1 MSEAPQKKGTSWS
14 IGIGLG
20 IAALLIGT
28 AILTD
33 PSVSGSAG
41 EKDKAAAGTVEPLH
55 LQTNTLAIS
64 APGIVKASHLTML
77 SPGVSGKVDKV
88 HPLFS
93 AGEIVLK
100 GTPLL
105 ELEKFEYRARLA
117 NAQAGLEQARLDVST
132 EQAEALKA
140 IKKTYSSVSKSG
152 KESELVLRVPQRR
165 AVNAR
170 LNAAEAYVAEAEQAL
185 RDTVLEAPY
194 TCQVVECSVGAGA
207 RVVAGQP
214 VGKVIP
220 LQERMIRVPVPLEEF
235 SALPRDEQGRVSTA
249 LTASCVLNNGKRPR
263 YGGGRRTGY
272 RAQFRRADSL
282 PGAERLPCFRM
293 AGGPRQHGPSGE
305 HQRAGPCLRVDSRL
319 CRPGWKLHSG
329 KNRGRDAGAQG
340 ARGGVERRESPG
352 NRSGITGR
360 GRFGSLIFRISS
372 SPIFSEGLSLSK
384 GAPEI
389 RLRRGH
395 KKTMPPGRG
404 RHGVA
409 LNGRRPMGQCPFV
422 LMSNTSTSKG

>member
-41 EKDKAAAGTVEPLH
+41 EKDKAATGTVEPLH

-105 ELEKFEYRARLA
+105 ELEKFDYRARLA

-249 LTASCVLNNGKRPR
+249 LTASCVLNNGKRLQWL
-263 YGGGRRTGY
+263 GRVTAVDAALDTERNS
-272 RAQFRRADSL
+272 AVLIASL
-282 PGAERLPCFRM
+282 EPNASHVSEWQVAPVNMALQVNISVQVPASAWIPASAVRDGSSIQVKTAEGMQERKV
-293 AGGPRQHGPSGE
+293 
-305 HQRAGPCLRVDSRL
+305 RV
-319 CRPGWKLHSG
+319 
-329 KNRGRDAGAQG
+329 
-340 ARGGVERRESPG
+340 
-352 NRSGITGR
+352 
-360 GRFGSLIFRISS
+360 
-372 SPIFSEGLSLSK
+372 
-384 GAPEI
+384 
-389 RLRRGH
+389 
-395 KKTMPPGRG
+395 
-404 RHGVA
+404 VA
-409 LNGRRPMGQCPFV
+409 LKDGKALVTVPELRDGDA
-422 LMSNTSTSKG
+422 LAL

>member
-1 MSEAPQKKGTSWS
+1 MSEAPKKKGTSWS

-249 LTASCVLNNGKRPR
+249 LTASCVLNNGKRLQWL
-263 YGGGRRTGY
+263 GRVTAVDAALDTERNS
-272 RAQFRRADSL
+272 AVLIASL
-282 PGAERLPCFRM
+282 EPNASHVSEWQVAPVNMALQVNISVQVPASAWIPASAVRDGSSIQVKTAEGMQERKV
-293 AGGPRQHGPSGE
+293 
-305 HQRAGPCLRVDSRL
+305 RV
-319 CRPGWKLHSG
+319 
-329 KNRGRDAGAQG
+329 
-340 ARGGVERRESPG
+340 
-352 NRSGITGR
+352 
-360 GRFGSLIFRISS
+360 
-372 SPIFSEGLSLSK
+372 
-384 GAPEI
+384 
-389 RLRRGH
+389 
-395 KKTMPPGRG
+395 
-404 RHGVA
+404 VA
-409 LNGRRPMGQCPFV
+409 LKDGKALVTVPELRDGDA
-422 LMSNTSTSKG
+422 LAL

>member
-41 EKDKAAAGTVEPLH
+41 EKDKAATGTVEPLH

-249 LTASCVLNNGKRPR
+249 LTASCVLNNGKRLQWL
-263 YGGGRRTGY
+263 GRVTAVDAALDTERNS
-272 RAQFRRADSL
+272 AVLIASL
-282 PGAERLPCFRM
+282 EPNASHVSEWQVAPVNMALQVNISVQVPASAVRDGSSIQVKTAEGMQERKV
-293 AGGPRQHGPSGE
+293 
-305 HQRAGPCLRVDSRL
+305 RV
-319 CRPGWKLHSG
+319 
-329 KNRGRDAGAQG
+329 
-340 ARGGVERRESPG
+340 
-352 NRSGITGR
+352 
-360 GRFGSLIFRISS
+360 
-372 SPIFSEGLSLSK
+372 
-384 GAPEI
+384 
-389 RLRRGH
+389 
-395 KKTMPPGRG
+395 
-404 RHGVA
+404 VA
-409 LNGRRPMGQCPFV
+409 LKDGKALVTVPELRDGDA
-422 LMSNTSTSKG
+422 LAL

>member
-20 IAALLIGT
+20 IAALLI
-28 AILTD
+28 AAAVLTD
-33 PSVSGSAG
+33 PSVSSSSPA
-41 EKDKAAAGTVEPLH
+41 EKDHAVAGTVEPLQ
-55 LQTNTLAIS
+55 LQANTLTIS

-77 SPGVSGKVDKV
+77 APGVSGKVDKI
-88 HPLFS
+88 HPLFN
-93 AGEIVLK
+93 AGEIILK

-117 NAQAGLEQARLDVST
+117 NAQAELEQARLDVST

-220 LQERMIRVPVPLEEF
+220 LQERMIRIPVPLEEF
-235 SALPRDEQGRVSTA
+235 SALPRDEQGKVSTA
-249 LTASCVLNNGKRPR
+249 LTASCVLNNGKRLQWL
-263 YGGGRRTGY
+263 GRVT
-272 RAQFRRADSL
+272 AVDAALDS
-282 PGAERLPCFRM
+282 
-293 AGGPRQHGPSGE
+293 
-305 HQRAGPCLRVDSRL
+305 
-319 CRPGWKLHSG
+319 KLHAAVLIASLEPNGSHVSEWQVAPVNMALQVNINVQVPSSAWIPASAVRDGSSIRVKTPEGMQERKVHLVAVKDG
-329 KNRGRDAGAQG
+329 KAL
-340 ARGGVERRESPG
+340 V
-352 NRSGITGR
+352 TV
-360 GRFGSLIFRISS
+360 
-372 SPIFSEGLSLSK
+372 
-384 GAPEI
+384 PEFQ
-389 RLRRGH
+389 
-395 KKTMPPGRG
+395 
-404 RHGVA
+404 
-409 LNGRRPMGQCPFV
+409 NGDV
-422 LMSNTSTSKG
+422 LVL

>member
-170 LNAAEAYVAEAEQAL
+170 LNAAEAYVAEAGH
-185 RDTVLEAPY
+185 
-194 TCQVVECSVGAGA
+194 GAGSS
-207 RVVAGQP
+207 
-214 VGKVIP
+214 
-220 LQERMIRVPVPLEEF
+220 LY
-235 SALPRDEQGRVSTA
+235 LP
-249 LTASCVLNNGKRPR
+249 
-263 YGGGRRTGY
+263 GGGMLRGSRGPRGC
-272 RAQFRRADSL
+272 RAAGGEGDSP
-282 PGAERLPCFRM
+282 PGADDTGSRA
-293 AGGPRQHGPSGE
+293 AGR
-305 HQRAGPCLRVDSRL
+305 
-319 CRPGWKLHSG
+319 
-329 KNRGRDAGAQG
+329 
-340 ARGGVERRESPG
+340 
-352 NRSGITGR
+352 
-360 GRFGSLIFRISS
+360 IFRIAQ
-372 SPIFSEGLSLSK
+372 G
-384 GAPEI
+384 
-389 RLRRGH
+389 
-395 KKTMPPGRG
+395 
-404 RHGVA
+404 
-409 LNGRRPMGQCPFV
+409 
-422 LMSNTSTSKG
+422 

>member
-41 EKDKAAAGTVEPLH
+41 EKDKAATGTVEPLH

-249 LTASCVLNNGKRPR
+249 LTASCVLNNGKRLQWL
-263 YGGGRRTGY
+263 GRVTAVDAALDTERNS
-272 RAQFRRADSL
+272 AVLIASL
-282 PGAERLPCFRM
+282 EPNASHVSEWQVAPVNM
-293 AGGPRQHGPSGE
+293 ALQVNISVQVPASAWIPSS
-305 HQRAGPCLRVDSRL
+305 AV
-319 CRPGWKLHSG
+319 
-329 KNRGRDAGAQG
+329 RD
-340 ARGGVERRESPG
+340 
-352 NRSGITGR
+352 
-360 GRFGSLIFRISS
+360 GSSIQV
-372 SPIFSEGLSLSK
+372 
-384 GAPEI
+384 
-389 RLRRGH
+389 
-395 KKTMPPGRG
+395 KT
-404 RHGVA
+404 A
-409 LNGRRPMGQCPFV
+409 
-422 LMSNTSTSKG
+422 